1 MDKFICNKG
10 FILTPSP
17 SDNDVMVPYFIQVR
31 DKDIIWSEDDFP
43 SVLYNIA
50 KSNEDSSSLVP
61 VKELKFKKD
70 GWNIKFQ
77 QDFTYEATS
86 MISIGGSGFFTLND
100 TKNLLTGRIPL
111 PFKSTCGYDNL
122 SVICTLDA
130 FDETLQSSVLTTK
143 IDFSE
148 SIIKEFEVNLRNVL
162 GEYSRRFYVEDSFE
176 KSFISVSIKGKYV
189 D

>member
-1 MDKFICNKG
+1 MENNILELTNKKSINLDKNMELEISQN
-10 FILTPSP
+10 
-17 SDNDVMVPYFIQVR
+17 
-31 DKDIIWSEDDFP
+31 
-43 SVLYNIA
+43 
-50 KSNEDSSSLVP
+50 LVD
-61 VKELKFKKD
+61 FKKILSNVASSGAD
-70 GWNIKFQ
+70 YVIKSL
-77 QDFTYEATS
+77 DCS
-86 MISIGGSGFFTLND
+86 SDIKSTLND
-100 TKNLLTGRIPL
+100 AKNLLTGRIPL
-111 PFKSTCGYDNL
+111 PFKSKCGYDNL